1 MELFDK
7 EIPNNLSKHSLK
19 KAAKSKKKI
28 EKVIVANLP
37 FLVEFYFDKYQ
48 KPDTRAKME
57 RTLLQLLGSQEYFVE
72 PLKRVVN
79 KLAKKKELDELP
91 EGLVTLLMDNLDD
104 VRAMYRKQ
112 IAKMDSNSHSKASD
126 VTSSRIETIKELSQR
141 LIQETTEIC
150 QKINQKFAKKLVKEI
165 GIERKYADEL
175 ACCYVPA
182 EYMTPRNIRR
192 YAYRLNLTLYAI
204 QGNGVKNNPAPD
216 TEGKWVNTCG
226 VNLSD
231 PEVIRRIYEMF
242 FTGIS
247 RKAYI
252 AMLVGIMLERRGE
265 RINHFT
271 EPQRW
276 LYNDINKLILDVLEG
291 NTYLNL
297 EGKKVSKKKAKKIF
311 TINKKE
317 LKAFM
322 KLYSDE
328 KARDSMRNNDS
339 PRRISFTSL
348 SEEEYPKLHKAFVAC
363 NKDYFNDLFSEDNRE
378 RNRHNNQNKNN
389 NGQNN
394 QNQNRNNSNDRNN
407 NRNR

>member
-28 EKVIVANLP
+28 ERVIVANLP

-48 KPDTRAKME
+48 KPDTRAKYE

-72 PLKRVVN
+72 PLRRVVD
-79 KLAKKKELDELP
+79 KLAKKKDLDELP

-112 IAKMDSNSHSKASD
+112 IAKMDSNDRSKSSD
-126 VTSSRIETIKELSQR
+126 VTSSRIETIKELSAR

-165 GIERKYADEL
+165 GIERKYANEL

-204 QGNGVKNNPAPD
+204 QGNGVKKTDPNN
-216 TEGKWVNTCG
+216 TGWTNECG

-231 PEVIRRIYEMF
+231 PEVIKRIYELF
-242 FTGIS
+242 FTGIN
-247 RKAYI
+247 RKSYI

-265 RINHFT
+265 RINHFS

-276 LYNDINKLILDVLEG
+276 IYNDINKVVLDVLEG
-291 NTYLNL
+291 KSYLNL
-297 EGKKVSKKKAKKIF
+297 EGKKVSKKKAKKVF

-322 KLYSDE
+322 KMYSDE
-328 KARDSMRNNDS
+328 KARDGMRNNDS

-348 SEEEYPKLHKAFVAC
+348 SEEEYPKLHKAFVSC
-363 NKDYFNDLFSEDNRE
+363 NKDYFNDLFNDDYRE
-378 RNRHNNQNKNN
+378 KNRHNNQNKNQN
-389 NGQNN
+389 QNN
-394 QNQNRNNSNDRNN
+394 NNQNRNNSNDRNN